1 MGAGMTFVIAS
12 AMGIGHYST
21 MGVGPE
27 LGSFIA
33 VEFDTYSPDNPSDP
47 QAQHIGLDINNL
59 NSVATGIPSSS
70 LSSPEG
76 VPFTVWVEYDGVSNR
91 FQVYMARNSSIKPA
105 SPTLST
111 TYNIT
116 TALLPNNSSAGYFM
130 GFTAGTYW
138 WTSEHNVL
146 SWCFNAGG
154 LDFLILAEM
163 PCHRA
168 INFLMQLNDS

>member
-1 MGAGMTFVIAS
+1 MTFVIAS

-27 LGSFIA
+27 LGAFIA
-33 VEFDTYSPDNPSDP
+33 VEFDTCAGDNPTDP
-47 QAQHIGLDINNL
+47 PGQQHIGLDINTL
-59 NSVATGIPSSS
+59 DSVATAVPSVW

-76 VPFTVWVEYDGVSNR
+76 VPFTVWVEYDCVSSR

-116 TALLPNNSSAGYFM
+116 SALLPNSSSSGYFM
-130 GFTAGTYW
+130 GFTSGTYW
-138 WTSEHNVL
+138 QTSEYNVL
-146 SWCFNAGG
+146 SWCFDAGG
-154 LDFLILAEM
+154 YTFI
-163 PCHRA
+163 
-168 INFLMQLNDS
+168 

>member
-1 MGAGMTFVIAS
+1 MIAS

-33 VEFDTYSPDNPSDP
+33 VEFDTDSPNNPTDP
-47 QAQHIGLDINNL
+47 PGQQHIGLDISNL
-59 NSVATGIPSSS
+59 DSVATAIPSVW

-76 VPFTVWVEYDGVSNR
+76 VPFTVWVEYDGVTNT

-116 TALLPNNSSAGYFM
+116 TALLPNGSSSGYFM
-130 GFTAGTYW
+130 GFTSGTYW
-138 WTSEHNVL
+138 VTAEYNVL

-154 LDFLILAEM
+154 
-163 PCHRA
+163 
-168 INFLMQLNDS
+168 

>member
-1 MGAGMTFVIAS
+1 MRNLIGKGMTFVIAS
-12 AMGIGHYST
+12 AMGVGHYST

-33 VEFDTYSPDNPSDP
+33 VEFDTYSRNNPTGP
-47 QAQHIGLDINNL
+47 LEQHIGLDINNV
-59 NSVATGIPSSS
+59 NSVATAKPSGW

-91 FQVYMARNSSIKPA
+91 FQVHMARNSSIKPA

-116 TALLPNNSSAGYFM
+116 SALLPNSSSSGYFM
-130 GFTAGTYW
+130 GFTSGTYW
-138 WTSEHNVL
+138 ETAEYNVL
-146 SWCFNAGG
+146 SWCLNAGG
-154 LDFLILAEM
+154 
-163 PCHRA
+163 C
-168 INFLMQLNDS
+168 NFIR